1 MNTLSFLMTMIFAQG
16 GDGEKLPEQVEEGGT
31 GEVGGSGTSGDA
43 GDEEIGFL
51 TEVLSNFMSPMTEN
65 PWAQAG
71 IVIAAAMVL
80 SKVFDWLCTGVF
92 RTLTRKT
99 RTKTDDLILKV
110 MHAPIVNTVILI
122 GLAVGSR
129 LLGMDDDVATV
140 TNRALLSIGL
150 FVWAVFIF
158 RLTGILL
165 RAASTNPN
173 RFDAI
178 QGSTFPLFNNLAKVL
193 LFGLM
198 IYLAIGIWNLDATG
212 WLASAG
218 VVGLAFGFAA
228 QDTLSN
234 LIAGVFILA
243 DRPYR
248 VGDYIRLDSGER
260 GMVTFIG
267 LRSTRVVTRDDI
279 EVTVPNSVM
288 GGAKIVN
295 ESSGPHKKER
305 IRIPVG
311 AAYGSDVDQVIEV
324 LLSAIADVDPKLVCA
339 DPEPRVR
346 MRAFGA
352 SSLDFELLAW
362 IPDPELRGNVTHLLH
377 RAVYNRFNQAGI
389 EIPYAKQDLYI
400 KEMPEA
406 FTPKNV

>member
-1 MNTLSFLMTMIFAQG
+1 MNTLYSLMMFFAQS
-16 GDGEKLPEQVEEGGT
+16 GDGDG
-31 GEVGGSGTSGDA
+31 GDA
-43 GDEEIGFL
+43 GDAEIGHLTVFLVNLMSPL
-51 TEVLSNFMSPMTEN
+51 TENV
-65 PWAQAG
+65 WAQAG
-71 IVIAAAMVL
+71 LVIAAALVS
-80 SKVFDWLCTGVF
+80 SKLFDWLCTGAF
-92 RTLTRKT
+92 KTLTRKT

-110 MHAPIVNTVILI
+110 MHAPVVNTVVLI
-122 GLAVGSR
+122 GLAVASR
-129 LLGMDDDVATV
+129 LLGFEDSVATM
-140 TNRALLSIGL
+140 TNRALLTIGL

-165 RAASTNPN
+165 RAASSNPN
-173 RFDAI
+173 RFEVI
-178 QGSTFPLFNNLAKVL
+178 QASTFPLFNNLAKLL
-193 LFGLM
+193 LFGVM
-198 IYLAIGIWNLDATG
+198 VYLTIGIWNLDATG

-218 VVGLAFGFAA
+218 VVGLAIGFAA

-260 GMVTFIG
+260 GQVTFIG
-267 LRSTRVVTRDDI
+267 LRSTRIVTRDDI

-311 AAYGSDVDQVIEV
+311 AAYGSDVDQVMEV
-324 LLSAIADVDPKLVCA
+324 LLSAIEDIDPKLVCS

-346 MRAFGA
+346 MRAFGG
-352 SSLDFELLAW
+352 SSLDFELLVW
-362 IPDPELRGNVTHLLH
+362 IPDPELCGNVSHLLH
-377 RAVYNRFNQAGI
+377 RAVYNRFNQANI
-389 EIPYAKQDLYI
+389 EIPFAKQDLYI
-400 KEMPEA
+400 KEMPES
-406 FTPKNV
+406 FKP

>member
-1 MNTLSFLMTMIFAQG
+1 MNTPYYLMMFFAQSG
-16 GDGEKLPEQVEEGGT
+16 NGEKLPEQ
-31 GEVGGSGTSGDA
+31 GEA
-43 GDEEIGFL
+43 GVEEIGIL
-51 TEVLSNFMSPMTEN
+51 TEVLGNFMSPLTGN
-65 PWAQAG
+65 AWAQAG

-80 SKVFDWLCTGVF
+80 SKIFDWLCTGAF

-110 MHAPIVNTVILI
+110 MHAPVVNTVVLI
-122 GLAVGSR
+122 GLAVASR
-129 LLGMDDDVATV
+129 LLGFEDSVATM
-140 TNRALLSIGL
+140 TSRALLTIGL
-150 FVWAVFIF
+150 FVWAIFIF

-165 RAASTNPN
+165 RAASSNPN
-173 RFDAI
+173 RFEVI
-178 QGSTFPLFNNLAKVL
+178 QGSTFPLFNNLAKLL
-193 LFGLM
+193 LFGFM
-198 IYLAIGIWNLDATG
+198 VYLGISIWDLDATG

-295 ESSGPHKKER
+295 ESSGPNKKER

-311 AAYGSDVDQVIEV
+311 AAYGSDVDQVMEV
-324 LLSAIADVDPKLVCA
+324 LLASVADVDPKLVCTV
-339 DPEPRVR
+339 PEPRVR

-352 SSLDFELLAW
+352 SSLDFELLVW
-362 IPDPELRGNVTHLLH
+362 IPDPELRGNARHLLH
-377 RAVYNRFNQAGI
+377 CAVYNRFNQANI

-400 KEMPEA
+400 KEMPEPRLPA
-406 FTPKNV
+406 IAPTP

>member
-1 MNTLSFLMTMIFAQG
+1 MNTLYTLMMFLSQS
-16 GDGEKLPEQVEEGGT
+16 DEDKLLPEQPETNVPDAGGA
-31 GEVGGSGTSGDA
+31 GDA
-43 GDEEIGFL
+43 GDVEIGAL
-51 TEVLSNFMSPMTEN
+51 TEVLGNLLSPLTEN
-65 PWAQAG
+65 VWAQAG
-71 IVIAAAMVL
+71 IVIAAALVL
-80 SKVFDWLCTGVF
+80 SKIFDWLCTGVF

-99 RTKTDDLILKV
+99 RTLTDDLILKI
-110 MHAPIVNTVILI
+110 MHAPIVNTVVLI
-122 GLAVGSR
+122 GLAVASR
-129 LLGMDDDVATV
+129 LLGFEDSVAIV
-140 TNRALLSIGL
+140 TNRALLTIGL
-150 FVWAVFIF
+150 FVWAVFVF

-165 RAASTNPN
+165 RAASSNPN
-173 RFDAI
+173 RFEVI

-193 LFGLM
+193 LFGM
-198 IYLAIGIWNLDATG
+198 MVYLGISIWQLDATG

-305 IRIPVG
+305 IRVPVG
-311 AAYGSDVDQVIEV
+311 AAYGSDVDHVMEV
-324 LLSAIADVDPKLVCA
+324 LLSAIEDVDPKLVCTS
-339 DPEPRVR
+339 PEPRVR
-346 MRAFGA
+346 MRAFGG

-362 IPDPELRGNVTHLLH
+362 IPDPELRGNVRHLLH
-377 RAVYNRFNQAGI
+377 RAVYNRFNEANI
-389 EIPYAKQDLYI
+389 EIPFAKQDLYI
-400 KEMPEA
+400 KEMPESMM
-406 FTPKNV
+406 PKNV